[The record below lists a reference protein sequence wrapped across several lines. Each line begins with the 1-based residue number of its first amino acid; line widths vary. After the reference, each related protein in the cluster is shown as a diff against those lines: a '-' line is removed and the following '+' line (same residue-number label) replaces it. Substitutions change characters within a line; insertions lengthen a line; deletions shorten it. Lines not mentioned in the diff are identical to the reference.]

1 MQTIHQFKPVH
12 SDQREADRSLVR
24 IRQLVNDGYT
34 YEAMAKMLS
43 TEGYLTIQGKSWT
56 AVNLRQLIFKLRAK
70 SPSWYA
76 LSARGAQFTPPTL
89 H

>member
-1 MQTIHQFKPVH
+1 MH
-12 SDQREADRSLVR
+12 SDQHQADRSLVR

-34 YEAMAKMLS
+34 YEAMAKVLS
-43 TEGYLTIQGKSWT
+43 AEGYLTIQGKPWT
-56 AVNLRQLIFKLRAK
+56 AVNLRQLMFKLRAK

-76 LSARGAQFTPPTL
+76 VSARVARFAPTTL